1 MISAQCASSFFEQ
14 NLTIEKVS
22 ILLAMTAS
30 REQEEELKRH
40 FTQEG
45 YLCGVTEIAGVND
58 ELRRRLLNAVVGA
71 SLNLGIVQRNSNEI
85 HTLVHATLEAAQ
97 GLALNIPVVESFR
110 LKAAISRKDGW
121 ICVAFF
127 GVRAM
132 HSLTN
137 QQTVSMGVMHI

>member
-1 MISAQCASSFFEQ
+1 MITSQCATAFFEED
-14 NLTIEKVS
+14 LTIEKVS
-22 ILLAMTAS
+22 ILLAMTSS
-30 REQEEELKRH
+30 REQEEALKEH
-40 FTQEG
+40 FAQAG
-45 YLCGVTEIAGVND
+45 YSCGVTEIAGVNE

-71 SLNLGIVQRNSNEI
+71 SLNLGIVRRNSNEI
-85 HTLVHATLEAAQ
+85 HTLVHATLEAAE
-97 GLALNIPVVESFR
+97 GLALNIPLVESFR

-121 ICVAFF
+121 ICVAFY